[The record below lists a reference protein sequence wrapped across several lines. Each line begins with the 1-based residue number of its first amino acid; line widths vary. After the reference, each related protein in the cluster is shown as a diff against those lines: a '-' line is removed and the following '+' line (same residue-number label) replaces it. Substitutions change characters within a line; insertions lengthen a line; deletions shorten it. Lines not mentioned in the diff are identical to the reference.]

1 MGRILTL
8 KDVEAA
14 VKGGSVFACGG
25 GGWAHH
31 GRELGSLAVT
41 IGRPE
46 LVTMDEVA
54 DDAWIATAAAIGA
67 PGGLTDWEMLGMDYV
82 NAVRLVQEALGEPIY
97 GLIIGQNGMSS
108 TLNGWL
114 PSAVLGTKVVDAV
127 GDIRAH
133 PTGDMGSLGL
143 ANSPEQMIQSAVG
156 GKRANNSYIELV
168 VRGATAKVSPV
179 LRKAS
184 DMSGGFIASC
194 RNPIRAS
201 YVRQHAALGGISRA
215 IALGEAII
223 AAEGKGGTAVVDA
236 ICKQTEGTILAS
248 GKVIRNTLKYTN
260 EAFDVGVI
268 EIGEGANKHII
279 HVMNEHMAVE
289 DAHGNRVASY
299 PDVITTLDTNGVP
312 LSAGSVREGMDILVF
327 HIHKNLIPLS
337 SSVTDPSVYPPV
349 EKILGIDLAGYALAS
364 STATK

>member
-1 MGRILTL
+1 MGRILNL

-25 GGWAHH
+25 GGWAAH
-31 GRELGSLAVT
+31 GRELGTLAVT

-46 LVTMDEVA
+46 LVSMDEVP

-67 PGGLTDWEMLGMDYV
+67 PGGLTEWEMLGADYV
-82 NAVRLVQEALGEPIY
+82 KAVQLVQDALGAPIH

-114 PSAVLGTKVVDAV
+114 PSALLGTKVVDAV

-143 ANSPEQMIQSAVG
+143 ASSPQPMIQAAAG
-156 GKRANNSYIELV
+156 GNRAQNAYMELV

-194 RNPIRAS
+194 RNPVRAS
-201 YVRQHAALGGISRA
+201 YVREHAALGGISRA
-215 IALGEAII
+215 LALGEAII
-223 AAEGKGGTAVVDA
+223 AAEPKGASAVVDA
-236 ICKQTEGTILAS
+236 ICKATQGTIIGS
-248 GKVIRNTLKYTN
+248 GKVVRNTLKYTD
-260 EAFDVGVI
+260 EAFDVGVV
-268 EIGEGANKHII
+268 EIGTGAQRCLI
-279 HVMNEHMAVE
+279 HVMNEHMAVD
-289 DAHGNRVASY
+289 DAHSVRVASY
-299 PDVITTLDTNGVP
+299 PDVITTLDKEGRPV
-312 LSAGSVREGMDILVF
+312 SAGQLKEGMEILVL
-327 HIHKNLIPLS
+327 HVHKAHLPLS
-337 SSVTDPSVYPPV
+337 SSVRDPAVYPPV
-349 EKILGIDLAGYALAS
+349 EKALGISLSGYALA
-364 STATK
+364 